1 MASKTV
7 VWTISGLVGETGLSL
22 LLFDEG
28 GNTVLNGSGDTLT
41 NSSYG
46 RLTCTVTEAL
56 AAGWYDAVVIDG
68 SSNLVTE
75 RGPDAKL
82 YLPGDIAGTYTVG
95 SLSVPTT
102 KIVTG
107 RMIRL
112 VSDTQPIIFPWSIAS
127 ASLSGTRAIGTES
140 PVALVG
146 DIDFLYTLN
155 GQNVYSL
162 AYDAAD
168 RPTEA
173 NSVIYRITDGSE
185 YGYII
190 LDVTNVLTLS
200 DVQSGAT
207 VLSPV
212 TQAGKLATIVIGDD
226 YLAAYGRAFQWTI
239 DAPTGFVLGTS
250 TCSFGGEAERGTA
263 SWLSSGTITDVG
275 GSRWTLKFNLT
286 KTQTG
291 ALTEGL
297 YKWSVEVKAADST
310 EHTVVRWG
318 EGARVVEKQT

>member
-1 MASKTV
+1 MANKTV

-22 LLFDEG
+22 LIFAEG

-68 SSNLVTE
+68 ASNLVTE

-102 KIVTG
+102 QIVTG
-107 RMIRL
+107 RIPRA
-112 VSDTQPIIFPWSIAS
+112 VGDTEPIIFPWSSAS

-146 DIDFLYTLN
+146 LITFLYTLN
-155 GQNVYSL
+155 GQHVYSL

-168 RPTEA
+168 RPTAA
-173 NSVIYRITDGSE
+173 NSVIYRITNGSE

-190 LDVTNVLTLS
+190 LDVYSSATPGNATSYEIVVS
-200 DVQSGAT
+200 DADNTPIPHCSCWVATDEAGADVVSDIFET
-207 VLSPV
+207 DSF
-212 TQAGKLATIVIGDD
+212 GKVN
-226 YLAAYGRAFQWTI
+226 
-239 DAPTGFVLGTS
+239 FVLVPGTY
-250 TCSFGGEAERGTA
+250 
-263 SWLSSGTITDVG
+263 WLFRQKNGVTFTVNP
-275 GSRWTLKFNLT
+275 REL
-286 KTQTG
+286 
-291 ALTEGL
+291 
-297 YKWSVEVKAADST
+297 
-310 EHTVVRWG
+310 TVV
-318 EGARVVEKQT
+318 